1 MLSIVLSGL
10 FGLIMSSAITFAASK
25 LSDKVTLA
33 HWIVDPLLGVLG
45 AIAANY
51 LLGGQYRLSSRWT
64 VQTRYLGANHPT
76 NACRF
81 NCPSRCWKLDD

>member
-33 HWIVDPLLGVLG
+33 HWIVNPLLGVLG

-51 LLGGQYRLSSRWT
+51 LLGGQYGPVIWG
-64 VQTRYLGANHPT
+64 QTILPMLAGSIVLPGVGSCTINFV
-76 NACRF
+76 NK
-81 NCPSRCWKLDD
+81 KL

>member
-1 MLSIVLSGL
+1 MLSIILSGF
-10 FGLIMSSAITFAASK
+10 FGLFMSSAITFAASK

-33 HWIVDPLLGVLG
+33 HWIVNPLLGVLG

-51 LLGGQYRLSSRWT
+51 LLGT
-64 VQTRYLGANHPT
+64 VRTRYLGANHPT